1 MRSGKGIALQQRI
14 DNARKELALIA
25 RLAQAEGEDAEK
37 WDKLEELLAATGM
50 AETYHDDRDR
60 KPDPKSIAIIE
71 QALGEK
77 TPFAA
82 RIDAWAVQLATTDR
96 NRSMYVSDI
105 REFAKAN
112 PLETVE
118 GLTGATVQAWI
129 SSLDIAPKTINRKLS
144 SLRNYWGWL
153 PPP

>member
-1 MRSGKGIALQQRI
+1 MTV
-14 DNARKELALIA
+14 E
-25 RLAQAEGEDAEK
+25 
-37 WDKLEELLAATGM
+37 
-50 AETYHDDRDR
+50 
-60 KPDPKSIAIIE
+60 PDPKSIAIIE

-82 RIDAWAVQLATTDR
+82 RIDAWAVQLGTTDR
-96 NRSMYVSDI
+96 NRWMYVSDI

-153 PPP
+153 PRPMRSPRPPTSPSIAACCPRQRRTRSSVST